1 MTTISPDNSNEFSTF
16 NRSFQTNY
24 TFRPAAPAKPK
35 KDTFGDFAD
44 YNYTS
49 GPRQLKEVDLDVEE
63 TSMWE
68 SFLVG
73 VLIKVVALGMGSAL
87 LILTVIAATGVL

>member
-24 TFRPAAPAKPK
+24 TFRPAVQEKPK

-49 GPRQLKEVDLDVEE
+49 GPRHLEQVDLDVEE
-63 TSMWE
+63 TSIWE

-73 VLIKVVALGMGSAL
+73 VLIKVVAFGMGSAL
-87 LILTVIAATGVL
+87 LILSIVAALGIF